1 MLEVSGLACS
11 RGDRSI
17 FVDIDFSLSPGEWL
31 HVEGENG
38 AGKTSLLR
46 IVAGLLAPVAGDIR
60 WNGASVREARD
71 DYNGRMLYLGHAPA
85 IKEELTALE
94 NLSAAAAIAGEPR
107 DEASLLAALRRVGL
121 KARER
126 LPVRHLSQG
135 QKRRVALARL
145 PVSRARL
152 WILDEPFVALDVAA
166 VKMLKGLLDGHL
178 EGGGMVLLTSHQ
190 EFALAGRGR
199 SLVLGPR

>member
-71 DYNGRMLYLGHAPA
+71 D
-85 IKEELTALE
+85 
-94 NLSAAAAIAGEPR
+94 
-107 DEASLLAALRRVGL
+107 
-121 KARER
+121 
-126 LPVRHLSQG
+126 
-135 QKRRVALARL
+135 
-145 PVSRARL
+145 
-152 WILDEPFVALDVAA
+152 
-166 VKMLKGLLDGHL
+166 
-178 EGGGMVLLTSHQ
+178 
-190 EFALAGRGR
+190 
-199 SLVLGPR
+199 